1 MSHITRSRKNSE
13 DYQTYLDYLDD
24 QYCKDNFPFGTNKP
38 ISLDDKDIKM
48 LGGKRKK
55 IQKRK
60 RKRKMK
66 K

>member
-1 MSHITRSRKNSE
+1 MSHITRGRSDAQDAEAWRSYLE
-13 DYQTYLDYLDD
+13 DQDFKAN
-24 QYCKDNFPFGTNKP
+24 CPFGTNKP
-38 ISLDDKDIKM
+38 MKLDNEDIKM